1 MEELAQEALDAI
13 GLRARTKQTPTPKRN
28 EPEFNEP
35 EFTEPEFY
43 KEGGRESERK
53 SLEPKRLI
61 TMLASLLFL

>member
-1 MEELAQEALDAI
+1 MEELAQEAIDAI

-35 EFTEPEFY
+35 EFTDPEFY

-53 SLEPKRLI
+53 SREPKRLI